1 MKDDRGI
8 HLRAV
13 NAFCRAY
20 HEKKQSG
27 EISRGQLEE
36 VSELLDKLE
45 DHSYAE
51 VKSRLQEIFP
61 GYQPQEIPL
70 FNYLGSREGEESQ

>member
-1 MKDDRGI
+1 MKDNRGI

-27 EISRGQLEE
+27 EISREQLEE
-36 VSELLDKLE
+36 ISKLLDNLE
-45 DHSYAE
+45 NYSYEE
-51 VKSRLQEIFP
+51 VKMRLQEIFP

-70 FNYLGSREGEESQ
+70 FRYLEDSKQEES

>member
-27 EISRGQLEE
+27 EISREQLEE
-36 VSELLDKLE
+36 ISELLDKLE
-45 DHSYAE
+45 DYSYEE
-51 VKSRLQEIFP
+51 VKMRLQEIFP
-61 GYQPQEIPL
+61 DYQPQEIPL
-70 FNYLGSREGEESQ
+70 FRYLEEGKQEES